1 MRFLL
6 SKLFLSFAL
15 LALVLTSLVTKAS
28 AQSQYNLKA
37 SPDYQI
43 GAFHLLQPTHPYP
56 LTALISDGINPED
69 YGVTSGGAAKVYV
82 SESGEGI
89 GVILIPTRSDSDAY
103 ALLSKYRAK
112 GKYTKLDGVGTYGIL
127 SAQTVIFFKGPTLA
141 LVRSA
146 NERASDDT
154 IINFARLLADTLDK
168 GEGDIPVLVKHLPNW
183 EQAEG
188 QAVYAVTQH
197 ALQEAA
203 GNRPVLD
210 AVSFEGGT
218 EAVTATY
225 GPSRMVLVEYTTPQ
239 IASDSDARIQAKI
252 KELRD
257 AGQPLP
263 TAYKRVGNY
272 SVFVFD
278 APDEQTAER
287 LINGVTY
294 EQVVQWLGENPHLL
308 ERAQRYYTQVTSGVL
323 MAVLKASGLSVLLCF
338 GVGGLF
344 GWLVFKRR
352 RARQAVVNAYSDAGG
367 IVRLNLDE
375 LTPQTDSSRLLGKR
389 DG

>member
-1 MRFLL
+1 MRIGHTYKLL
-6 SKLFLSFAL
+6 CLCLLFS
-15 LALVLTSLVTKAS
+15 LTSASIKAEGVS
-28 AQSQYNLKA
+28 AESSQMLPNALGDFRA
-37 SPDYQI
+37 LSAPRP
-43 GAFHLLQPTHPYP
+43 FETH
-56 LTALISDGINPED
+56 SGERPED
-69 YGVTSGGAAKVYV
+69 SGALSTAWRQYTLAGGKPFRV
-82 SESGEGI
+82 
-89 GVILIPTRSDSDAY
+89 GVIKTRSDSVAY
-103 ALLSKYRAK
+103 AFLTDAVQEARKQSAQVDRVE
-112 GKYTKLDGVGTYGIL
+112 GVGTAAFAFRQRL
-127 SAQTVIFFKGPTLA
+127 AFFKGPNFVVLDGT
-141 LVRSA
+141 
-146 NERASDDT
+146 ETGSDNPELL
-154 IINFARLLADTLDK
+154 IFARLFADTLEK

-183 EQAEG
+183 EQVED
-188 QAVYAVTQH
+188 QAIYAVTPRS
-197 ALQEAA
+197 LQEAA

-239 IASDSDARIQAKI
+239 IAGDSDRQIQAKI

-257 AGQPLP
+257 AGQPVP

-278 APDEQTAER
+278 APDEQTAEQ

-323 MAVLKASGLSVLLCF
+323 IAVLKASGLSVLLCF

-352 RARQAVVNAYSDAGG
+352 RARQALADAYSDAGG

-375 LTPQTDSSRLLGKR
+375 LTPQTDSSRLLGKG

>member
-15 LALVLTSLVTKAS
+15 LALVLTSSLTKAG

-43 GAFHLLQPTHPYP
+43 GTFHLLQPTHPYP
-56 LTALISDGINPED
+56 LTALNSEGINPED
-69 YGVTSGGAAKVYV
+69 YGVTTGGAAKVYV

-141 LVRSA
+141 LVRRS

-188 QAVYAVTQH
+188 QAVYAVTSH
-197 ALQEAA
+197 ALQDAA

-239 IASDSDARIQAKI
+239 IAGDSDRQIQAKI

-257 AGQPLP
+257 AGQPVP

-278 APDEQTAER
+278 APDEQTAEQ

-352 RARQAVVNAYSDAGG
+352 RARQALADAYSDAGG

-375 LTPQTDSSRLLGKR
+375 LTPQTDSSRLLGKG
-389 DG
+389 D